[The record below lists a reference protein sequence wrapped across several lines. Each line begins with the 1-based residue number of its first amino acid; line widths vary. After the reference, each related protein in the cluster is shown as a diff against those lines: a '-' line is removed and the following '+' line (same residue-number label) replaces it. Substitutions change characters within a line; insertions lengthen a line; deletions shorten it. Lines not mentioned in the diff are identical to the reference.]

1 MKTEIRPARLSEAAE
16 LSAMM
21 RRTFLSAN
29 GHSSTPEN
37 VAAFVAQAYTPER
50 QAQEIRDPDTLTLIV
65 EQDGVWAGF
74 AQLRWST
81 LPPTDVGLQPT
92 VELAR
97 IYLDEAFHGR
107 GIAAV
112 LVSHLLAAARLRGSR
127 SVWLTVWQE
136 SSQAIR
142 FWRKHGFQ
150 IVGRSIFHVGDD
162 PKEDWVMAQVLPE
175 G

>member
-1 MKTEIRPARLSEAAE
+1 M
-16 LSAMM
+16 
-21 RRTFLSAN
+21 
-29 GHSSTPEN
+29 
-37 VAAFVAQAYTPER
+37 
-50 QAQEIRDPDTLTLIV
+50 
-65 EQDGVWAGF
+65 
-74 AQLRWST
+74 
-81 LPPTDVGLQPT
+81 
-92 VELAR
+92 
-97 IYLDEAFHGR
+97 
-107 GIAAV
+107 

-136 SSQAIR
+136 SPQAIR

>member
-21 RRTFLSAN
+21 RRTFLAAN
-29 GHSSTPEN
+29 GHCSTPEN

-74 AQLRWST
+74 AQLRWGT

-92 VELAR
+92 VEPAR

-107 GIAAV
+107 VIAAV

>member
-21 RRTFLSAN
+21 RRTFLAAN
-29 GHSSTPEN
+29 GHCSTPEN

-74 AQLRWST
+74 AQLRWGT

-112 LVSHLLAAARLRGSR
+112 LDALRAAAPVATGAEVTLEANPGTLTGEHLAGLRAG
-127 SVWLTVWQE
+127 
-136 SSQAIR
+136 
-142 FWRKHGFQ
+142 
-150 IVGRSIFHVGDD
+150 GRTGGKPGREGDG
-162 PKEDWVMAQVLPE
+162 EHQSGNA
-175 G
+175 

>member
-21 RRTFLSAN
+21 RRTFLAAN
-29 GHSSTPEN
+29 GHCSTPEN

-74 AQLRWST
+74 AQLRWGT

-107 GIAAV
+107 GIGFGHCLQISWLCSGAYRMQ
-112 LVSHLLAAARLRGSR
+112 SFSQSDEEWHGRYGARNWHGRASNCRSR
-127 SVWLTVWQE
+127 WCSRW
-136 SSQAIR
+136 
-142 FWRKHGFQ
+142 
-150 IVGRSIFHVGDD
+150 
-162 PKEDWVMAQVLPE
+162 
-175 G
+175 